1 MSEHIGRLRRI
12 LPKKLGVKVIGHY
25 ADQARRALTEFF
37 EAYST
42 STVIYIELPDLPRGR
57 ALDSYFSLDSVEVR
71 EGTGIYADLGY
82 TVYFTVNPTSVMLS
96 DDLFALTI
104 KGDDLEFGS
113 SSMRRFYEQ
122 GNIRFFVI
130 PDTSIT
136 KRARESGE
144 VRLRSLLADLSL

>member
-1 MSEHIGRLRRI
+1 MAAQEYCRKVPGEI
-12 LPKKLGVKVIGHY
+12 VIGQH
-25 ADQARRALTEFF
+25 ADQARRALTDYF

-71 EGTGIYADLGY
+71 EEAGIYADLGY
-82 TVYFTVNPTSVMLS
+82 TVYFTVDPTSVKLS

-104 KGDDLEFGS
+104 EGRDLEFGS

-122 GNIRFFVI
+122 GTIRFFVI
-130 PDTSIT
+130 PDTPIT
-136 KRARESGE
+136 ERARESSE
-144 VRLRSLLADLSL
+144 VRLRSLLAELLA